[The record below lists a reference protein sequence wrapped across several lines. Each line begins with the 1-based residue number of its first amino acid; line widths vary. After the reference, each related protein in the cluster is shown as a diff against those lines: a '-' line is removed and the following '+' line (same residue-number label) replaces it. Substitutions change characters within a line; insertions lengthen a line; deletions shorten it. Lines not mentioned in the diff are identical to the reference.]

1 VNQLSQVRRAEI
13 EAQADARDD
22 REDWQ
27 KFRDAVSYVIWCD
40 DGVQA
45 IADLAPTKVETEGF
59 KRASDILE
67 SAYSDLA
74 CLLDDWGVDPDKLI
88 RALTVLK

>member
-1 VNQLSQVRRAEI
+1 VNQLSQVRSAEI
-13 EAQADARDD
+13 EAQAAARDD

-45 IADLAPTKVETEGF
+45 IADLAPTKVESEGF
-59 KRASDILE
+59 KRANGILE

-74 CLLDDWGVDPDKLI
+74 CLLDDWGIEPADLI